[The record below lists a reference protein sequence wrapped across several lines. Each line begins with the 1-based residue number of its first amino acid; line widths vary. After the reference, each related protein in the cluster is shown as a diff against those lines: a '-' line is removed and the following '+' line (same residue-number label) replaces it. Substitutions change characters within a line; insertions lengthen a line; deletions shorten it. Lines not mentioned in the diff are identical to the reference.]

1 MMNDANEISHQTKL
15 YGFIGEFAGQSS
27 LSAVLNKKFKA
38 LNKDAMIIPMNIR
51 EDDFYF
57 TVVNMKKSHV
67 NGAFISSEYSSKVV
81 DILDEASELVL
92 KFGICDVL
100 IRDEQR
106 LIGDFLGINVLI
118 DFLRAKDVRK
128 VALIG
133 ISPSAKAFA
142 YLAKEFTIG
151 YYYSD
156 LEMLMDFTS
165 QIQIVDAD
173 INRIADSMSVDFSIY
188 DAVID
193 FSDFESL
200 EMVEKL
206 SAVNIDMK
214 PKKEF
219 SALKMRS
226 KELERSYFGFD
237 ELLVEF
243 GDAIFKYLEKN
254 KHLEYDKSD
263 MRF

>member
-1 MMNDANEISHQTKL
+1 MMNNANEISHQTKL

-27 LSAVLNKKFKA
+27 LCAVLNKKFKA

-67 NGAFISSEYSSKVV
+67 NGAFISSEYTAKVV
-81 DILDEASELVL
+81 DILDEASEAVL
-92 KFGICDVL
+92 KSGICDVL
-100 IRDEQR
+100 IRDGQK
-106 LIGDFLGINVLI
+106 LIGDVLGIKVLI
-118 DFLRAKDVRK
+118 EFLKARDVKK

-133 ISPSAKAFA
+133 VSPNAKAFV

-156 LEMLMDFTS
+156 LEILMDFVS
-165 QIQIVDAD
+165 QMQIVDAD
-173 INRIADSMSVDFSIY
+173 INRIADSMSIDFSAY

-193 FSDFESL
+193 FSDFESFN
-200 EMVEKL
+200 MVEKL
-206 SAVNIDMK
+206 SAINVDMK
-214 PKKEF
+214 PKKEL
-219 SALKMRS
+219 SALKIKS
-226 KELERSYFGFD
+226 SELGQSYFGFD

-243 GDAIFKYLEKN
+243 SDAIFKFLEKSN
-254 KHLEYDKSD
+254 HLEYDKSD